1 MTVTA
6 LQKTAAPGDP
16 AASEGEA
23 QGGGGKKKLVMIVL
37 VLLLAGGAAYWFVLK
52 PRGGPAPAPTP
63 GTVLPLDAIQI
74 NLAAEHYLRLGIALQ
89 LEAGVK
95 EADGSKALDAAID
108 EFSGRPIEQ
117 VTDPAKR
124 RALKK
129 QLEKELERRYPDEVM
144 GVYFTEF
151 VTQ

>member
-6 LQKTAAPGDP
+6 MPASAQDRRDRRAAEPEEKKGGLKKILIILVARARRRRRRLLVRAQAQARRGRRKPGEVVALDP
-16 AASEGEA
+16 
-23 QGGGGKKKLVMIVL
+23 
-37 VLLLAGGAAYWFVLK
+37 
-52 PRGGPAPAPTP
+52 
-63 GTVLPLDAIQI
+63 IQI
-74 NLAAEHYLRLGIALQ
+74 NLADEHYLRIGIALQ
-89 LEAGVK
+89 LTAATK

-108 EFSGRPIEQ
+108 VFSGRAMTE
-117 VTDPAKR
+117 VTDPKKR

-129 QLEKELERRYPDEVM
+129 QLEKQLKKLYEEEVM

>member
-6 LQKTAAPGDP
+6 MP
-16 AASEGEA
+16 ATTKKSDATEPEPEEKKGGLKKIVIILVA
-23 QGGGGKKKLVMIVL
+23 LLVVGGG
-37 VLLLAGGAAYWFVLK
+37 AYWFVLK
-52 PRGGPAPAPTP
+52 PKPVEPPKP
-63 GTVLPLDAIQI
+63 GEVVALDPIQI
-74 NLAAEHYLRLGIALQ
+74 NLSGEHYLRIGIALQ
-89 LEAGVK
+89 LTAKTK

-108 EFSGRPIEQ
+108 EFSGRDIAD
-117 VTDPAKR
+117 VADPNKR

-129 QLEKELERRYPDEVM
+129 QLEKRLSELYEDEVM